1 MFTGTFF
8 GKVLPESAFVTLG
21 TMPRMK
27 IQTILPDGN
36 MDYDA
41 QVVIDTV
48 QIMVVAH
55 SRIPVGNLETPR
67 NSVGKVVRGIVDA
80 FGFIEGRG

>member
-1 MFTGTFF
+1 
-8 GKVLPESAFVTLG
+8 
-21 TMPRMK
+21 MK

-41 QVVIDTV
+41 QVVIDTA
-48 QIMVVAH
+48 QIMVLAH
-55 SRIPVGNLETPR
+55 SRIPVDNLETPR